1 MKTIA
6 PLIMIALLVWPAL
19 LGAGDAEAKKAIRT
33 DPAQPI
39 QIVSDR
45 LEAFSEKK
53 MVVFSGNA
61 VATQGDKS
69 IHSDRITLYYRK
81 GAPEGPDQAGKLG
94 QTVGDLERVEAKG
107 SVRVVQGDRIVT
119 GEEAVFYEDQQKVI
133 MTGNA
138 VMQDGANVVRGQKII
153 VFMNEKRGVVEA
165 DESKRVTATIYP
177 SDRKDAP
184 GKKDRRK

>member
-1 MKTIA
+1 MKPIA

-19 LGAGDAEAKKAIRT
+19 LGAGVTAVNKAIGT
-33 DPAQPI
+33 APGQPI

-45 LEAFSEKK
+45 LEAYSEKK

-69 IHSDRITLYYRK
+69 IHSERIILYYRK
-81 GAPEGPDQAGKLG
+81 GAPDNPDQAGKLG
-94 QTVGDLERVEAKG
+94 QTAGDLERVEAKG
-107 SVRVVQGDRIVT
+107 GVRVVQGDRIVT
-119 GEEAVFYEDQQKVI
+119 GEEAVFYEDQQKVV

-138 VMQDGANVVRGQKII
+138 VMLDGANVVRGQKII
-153 VFMNEKRGVVEA
+153 VFLNEKRGVVEA
-165 DESKRVTATIYP
+165 DANKRVTATIYP
-177 SDRKDAP
+177 NDRKDAP